1 MYSGKLVIININ
13 NENLSKNLCRVFK
26 FRQKD
31 VGINFRKKSLKK
43 IVKGQVYTI
52 SLNQK
57 R

>member
-1 MYSGKLVIININ
+1 MYSVKLVIININ

-43 IVKGQVYTI
+43 IVKGQVYAI